1 MELNRRSF
9 VKGTALAGSMAA
21 LGGLGIA
28 SVAQAEEADG
38 EAAKS
43 AEAEV
48 APTAGAGLQDG
59 LWMGEAMGHR
69 NKTYVQIA
77 VSGGAITGISLLR
90 CDDTVGIGTTAAPIM
105 IERINADQNLDADV
119 VSGATLTSFAVKNAI
134 EAAITAAGGNPDDY
148 HKGSPETTPSED
160 VTEDVDV
167 VVVGAG
173 TAGLVAAT
181 RLLEAGKNVCV
192 IEKLDIAGGSG
203 PMTYSGV
210 LAMASDMQLGWSAGR
225 HTEDDTYF
233 NVEAH
238 LDLLRQYYQPEDP
251 SMPYTTAMYENSAQ
265 VVNWMASIGIGF
277 CTMGT
282 MYFQE
287 PVMAPGPYMGGS
299 GLAMQHLADR
309 IGALGGTIHY
319 ATTLT
324 ELVQGDDGTVTGVKA
339 TAKDGSTLTVNAKAV
354 CMATGGF
361 GNNSEMIAEYYPTY
375 AEAPWACCSGS
386 TGEGMQMAVGAGAV
400 LECMDRELGAFNS
413 TTPDAAG
420 TRFELAFLHTFAPGM
435 MVNNN
440 GDEFGQGSLSHAF
453 MGKAVLN
460 PDNGGRFYHLTD
472 HAGAVRLQ
480 KMDTWG
486 NCTDYACLFDRGDIV
501 RYDSVDQAAEEL
513 NLPNLRAAFD
523 AHNQHALAGEQDEY
537 GRTPTFINENEGVW
551 LVSCMPTFYLTT
563 GGIAIDTSCHV
574 LDANGQAIPGLY
586 AAGDICGS
594 IEEKDGTGYAYGF
607 DAALSYGYIMAE
619 TVAAEA

>member
-28 SVAQAEEADG
+28 SVAQAEETDG
-38 EAAKS
+38 EVAES
-43 AEAEV
+43 AETEATP
-48 APTAGAGLQDG
+48 AAGAGLQDG

-77 VSGGAITGISLLR
+77 VSGGAIAGISLLR

-251 SMPYTTAMYENSAQ
+251 SMPYTTAMYETSAQ

-324 ELVQGDDGTVTGVKA
+324 ELIQGDDGTVTGVKA
-339 TAKDGSTLTVNAKAV
+339 TAKDGSALTVNAKAV

>member
-9 VKGTALAGSMAA
+9 VKGSIAAGSAAA
-21 LGGLGIA
+21 LGSLGIA
-28 SVAQAEEADG
+28 GMARAD
-38 EAAKS
+38 EAAAD
-43 AEAEV
+43 AEA
-48 APTAGAGLQDG
+48 APVEAEAPAGLTDG
-59 LWMGEAMGHR
+59 LWIGQAMGHR
-69 NKTYVQIA
+69 NKTTVQIA
-77 VSGGAITGISLLR
+77 VSGGAITGFTLLR
-90 CDDTVGIGTTAAPIM
+90 CDDTVGIGTTAAPM
-105 IERINADQNLDADV
+105 MVERISADQNLDVDV
-119 VSGATLTSFAVKNAI
+119 VAGATLTSFAVKNAI

-148 HKGSPETTPSED
+148 HKGAPETPAGED
-160 VTEDVDV
+160 ATEDVDV

-173 TAGLVAAT
+173 TAGLVAAA
-181 RLLEAGKNVCV
+181 RLLETGKSVCV

-203 PMTYSGV
+203 AMTYSGV

-225 HTEDDTYF
+225 HSEDDTYF
-233 NVEAH
+233 NVDAH

-251 SMPYTTAMYENSAQ
+251 SMPYTTAMYEHSAQ

-324 ELVQGDDGTVTGVKA
+324 ELIQGEDGTVTGIRA
-339 TAKDGSTLTVNAKAV
+339 TGEDGSTLTVNAKAV
-354 CMATGGF
+354 CMTTGGF
-361 GNNSEMIAEYYPTY
+361 GANHDMLAEYYPTY
-375 AEAPWACCSGS
+375 ADAPWACCSGS
-386 TGEGMQMAVGAGAV
+386 TGEGMQMAVNAGAV

-435 MVNNN
+435 MVNNT
-440 GDEFGQGSLSHAF
+440 GDEFGEGSLSHAF
-453 MGKAVLN
+453 MGRAVLN

-472 HAGAVRLQ
+472 HAGAIRLE
-480 KMDTWG
+480 KMDSWG

-501 RYDSVDQAAEEL
+501 HYDSVDQAAEEL

-523 AHNQHALAGEQDEY
+523 SHNQHALAGEQDEY

-574 LDANGQAIPGLY
+574 LDADGQAIPGLY

-607 DAALSYGYIMAE
+607 DAALSYGYIMAD